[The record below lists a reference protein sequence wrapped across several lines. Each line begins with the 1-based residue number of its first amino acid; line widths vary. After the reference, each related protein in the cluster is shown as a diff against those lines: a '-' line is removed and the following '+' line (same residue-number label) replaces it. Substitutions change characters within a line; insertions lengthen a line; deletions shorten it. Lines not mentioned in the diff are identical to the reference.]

1 MADYRELFRTAPGT
15 LGGQYMRLFWH
26 PVLRSVDLKPGWA
39 KPLQVMSEKFT
50 LYRGESGTAHIV
62 AFRCAHR
69 GLQLSVGWVEGDCI
83 RCRYHGW
90 KYDGSGQCVD
100 MPTED
105 ESSAKSVRIRH
116 YPTEE
121 YLGFIFAYLGD
132 GEPPP
137 LPRYPDFET
146 GEIWT
151 ETYER
156 PCNFFNNLEN
166 DPVHIPFAHRESEI
180 FRNRPID
187 IPEKVQAEESEW
199 GITLYTTFSGNRLR
213 INQFGW
219 PNIRT
224 FKAPD
229 RDHLV
234 WRVPIDD
241 ESHSSFQLDV
251 MHVTSGELGELYKQ
265 RHAARTGKIGNSYK
279 ELGEAILRGELR
291 IQDIEGDDK
300 ANLIWIQDYVTQ
312 VGIGT
317 FADRVNER
325 LIRSDSG
332 VLMYRKIWEREVS
345 ALTQNKPLKQWTR
358 PERLLKAYSYQGPQQ
373 SPNQTQAQR

>member
-1 MADYRELFRTAPGT
+1 
-15 LGGQYMRLFWH
+15 
-26 PVLRSVDLKPGWA
+26 
-39 KPLQVMSEKFT
+39 
-50 LYRGESGTAHIV
+50 
-62 AFRCAHR
+62 
-69 GLQLSVGWVEGDCI
+69 VE
-83 RCRYHGW
+83 
-90 KYDGSGQCVD
+90 V
-100 MPTED
+100 PTED
-105 ESSAKSVRIRH
+105 ESSAKTIRIRS
-116 YPTEE
+116 YPTREF
-121 YLGFIFAYLGD
+121 LGFIFAYLGD

-137 LPRYPDFET
+137 FPRYPDYEE

-180 FRNRPID
+180 FRNRPVEVPI
-187 IPEKVQAEESEW
+187 KVQAEESEW
-199 GITLYTTFSGNRLR
+199 GITLYTTYPGNRLR
-213 INQFGW
+213 TNQFGW

-241 ESHSSFQLDV
+241 ESHASFQLDV
-251 MHVTSGELGELYKQ
+251 MHVTEGEQGEMYKK
-265 RHAARTGKIGNSYK
+265 RHAARSGKIGTSYK
-279 ELGEAILRGELR
+279 ELGEAILRGDLR

-300 ANLIWIQDYVTQ
+300 ENMIWIQDYVTQ
-312 VGIGT
+312 VGLGT

-332 VLMYRKIWEREVS
+332 VLLYRKIWERELS
-345 ALTQNKPLKQWTR
+345 ALPANKPLKQW
-358 PERLLKAYSYQGPQQ
+358 ERSAQLAKAYTSQYSAQPGAA
-373 SPNQTQAQR
+373 SQAPSS

>member
-1 MADYRELFRTAPGT
+1 
-15 LGGQYMRLFWH
+15 
-26 PVLRSVDLKPGWA
+26 V
-39 KPLQVMSEKFT
+39 
-50 LYRGESGTAHIV
+50 
-62 AFRCAHR
+62 
-69 GLQLSVGWVEGDCI
+69 
-83 RCRYHGW
+83 
-90 KYDGSGQCVD
+90 
-100 MPTED
+100 PTED
-105 ESSAKSVRIRH
+105 ASTAQSIRIRS

-121 YLGFIFAYLGD
+121 YLGFIFAYFGD
-132 GEPPP
+132 GDAPA
-137 LPRYPDFET
+137 LPRYPDYEQ

-180 FRNRPID
+180 FRTRPID
-187 IPEKVQAEESEW
+187 IPVKVQADESEW
-199 GITLYTTFSGNRLR
+199 GITLYTTYSGDRLR
-213 INQFGW
+213 TTQFGW
-219 PNIRT
+219 PNIRS

-229 RDHLV
+229 RNHLV

-241 ESHSSFQLDV
+241 VSHASFQLDV
-251 MHVTSGELGELYKQ
+251 MHVTSGDQGEFYKQ

-291 IQDIEGDDK
+291 IQDIDGDDK

-312 VGIGT
+312 VGLGT

-332 VLMYRKIWEREVS
+332 VLLYRKIWERELR
-345 ALTQNKPLKQWTR
+345 ALAENKPLKQWSRSET
-358 PERLLKAYSYQGPQQ
+358 LTNAYTYH
-373 SPNQTQAQR
+373 TAQ